1 MKLPKTLHNCPTHG
15 NFCRTPIYELGKI
28 TKVQKYPLDW
38 TDWLENLSSCAQSQS
53 K

>member
-1 MKLPKTLHNCPTHG
+1 MKI
-15 NFCRTPIYELGKI
+15 FAELQSMSLAKLQ
-28 TKVQKYPLDW
+28 KVQKYPLDW